1 MENEQKSPAVAGQ
14 VERRVRQRATLAE
27 LNKREPKHTLILR
40 LLAEAETPKTGLPSV
55 VDALEFRRDQYGLT
69 RSEFA
74 AVLGLA
80 PGHYSE
86 FINGKRELPA
96 VGGRRKGAVRLAEG
110 QIRRFV
116 ADRADG

>member
-1 MENEQKSPAVAGQ
+1 MTMDMHADLEA
-14 VERRVRQRATLAE
+14 

-86 FINGKRELPA
+86 FINGKRELPP
-96 VGGRRKGAVRLAEG
+96 RR
-110 QIRRFV
+110 
-116 ADRADG
+116 

>member
-1 MENEQKSPAVAGQ
+1 MTMDMHADLEA
-14 VERRVRQRATLAE
+14 

-69 RSEFA
+69 HSEFA

-86 FINGKRELPA
+86 FINGKRELPPKA
-96 VGGRRKGAVRLAEG
+96 MKRARAIGVP
-110 QIRRFV
+110 
-116 ADRADG
+116 ADVLLQP